1 MLKMLEGASD
11 KVVAIEIIDGYM
23 AEDEKTIEK
32 LFDEKI
38 AAGHKKVNIL
48 IKIDSMN
55 FSHSSWKAMWNDGLY
70 AMKHIKNCGRIAM
83 VGHSKVEEFLIK
95 ADNVFFKK
103 LSGGDSGEKY
113 FDVAD
118 IDKALAWV
126 NE

>member
-11 KVVAIEIIDGYM
+11 KVIAIEIIDGYM
-23 AEDEKTIEK
+23 SEDEKTIEK

-38 AAGHKKVNIL
+38 AAGHKKVNVL
-48 IKIDSMN
+48 IKIDKMQ

-95 ADNVFFKK
+95 VDNVFFKK
-103 LSGGDSGEKY
+103 LTSGDSGEKY
-113 FDVAD
+113 FDVDNFENAMG
-118 IDKALAWV
+118 WV